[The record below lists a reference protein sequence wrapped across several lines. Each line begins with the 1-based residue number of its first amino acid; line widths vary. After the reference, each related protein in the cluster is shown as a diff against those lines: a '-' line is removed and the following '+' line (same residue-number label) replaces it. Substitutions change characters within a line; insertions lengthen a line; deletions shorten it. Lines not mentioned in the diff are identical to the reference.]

1 MTKKQQNT
9 KENTKEN
16 GGEAKKT
23 GISER
28 LIKAAILIVMGF
40 GVPRLLALFPKF
52 IQTHYTERL
61 YPGVRQL
68 ISGLT
73 SLTDVSITEIFF
85 FVLCAV
91 LIALLTAFI
100 FKLFLHRITWRGTLS
115 FWAAVLVA
123 AGIIL
128 NLFNIVGG
136 LNYHNVTLD
145 KKLGLTVKPR
155 TNDQLYG
162 YCIYLR
168 GEAKRLR
175 AEVDTD
181 ENGIFC
187 VEDTDAYLKMTAHEV
202 ECVNEINTW
211 LISVPAA
218 KQLILPEIMTSLGL
232 SGIFMPFFFVSNVN
246 TAQPSLL
253 IFSSAAHE
261 NFHYLGIMREDEA
274 NFCAYLACASSDDA
288 NIAYSGVMLALM
300 ECSSRLCSVD
310 KNLFTELINGL
321 DDGVKADW
329 QDYLDY
335 WHASGDSFVS
345 RISSAVNDAYLKY
358 NGAEDG
364 EKSYGGMVDLLLAY
378 YSKCSGE

>member
-1 MTKKQQNT
+1 MTKGAKNT
-9 KENTKEN
+9 KENAKGKE
-16 GGEAKKT
+16 GKAKKT
-23 GISER
+23 GLSER
-28 LIKAAILIVMGF
+28 LIKAAVLIAIGF
-40 GVPRLLALFPKF
+40 GVPRLLAFFPGF

-61 YPGVRQL
+61 YPGIRQL
-68 ISGLT
+68 LSGLT
-73 SLTDVSITEIFF
+73 SLTEISITEIFF
-85 FVLCAV
+85 FILCAL

-100 FKLFLHRITWRGTLS
+100 FKIFLRRLTWRGTLS
-115 FWAAVLVA
+115 FWAAMLVA

-128 NLFNIVGG
+128 NIFNLVGG
-136 LNYHNVTLD
+136 LNYHNATLD
-145 KKLGLTVKPR
+145 KKLGLTVQPR

-175 AEVDTD
+175 ERIDTD

-211 LISVPAA
+211 LVSVPAA
-218 KQLILPEIMTSLGL
+218 KRLMLPKVMTSLGL
-232 SGIFMPFFFVSNVN
+232 SGIFMPFFSESNVN
-246 TAQPSLL
+246 TDQPSLL
-253 IFSSAAHE
+253 LFSSAAHE
-261 NFHYLGIMREDEA
+261 NFHWLGIMREDEA
-274 NFCAYLACASSDDA
+274 NFCAFLACTSSDDA

-300 ECSSRLCSVD
+300 ECSARLYAAD

-329 QDYLDY
+329 QNYFDY
-335 WHASGDSFVS
+335 WHASGDSLVS

-358 NGAEDG
+358 NGAENG

-378 YSKCSGE
+378 YSKCSGK